1 MYMVEKL
8 DAGDMLAKV
17 EVDIEETDNVGTL
30 HDKLS
35 KAGAKLISE
44 TVPKR
49 HCRFGNPRKNRMNRK
64 RHTRLTLNESRS

>member
-35 KAGAKLISE
+35 KAGAALLSE
-44 TVPKR
+44 TVPR
-49 HCRFGNPRKNRMNRK
+49 II
-64 RHTRLTLNESRS
+64 

>member
-35 KAGAKLISE
+35 KEVKLE
-44 TVPKR
+44 TSKYR
-49 HCRFGNPRKNRMNRK
+49 GNV
-64 RHTRLTLNESRS
+64 